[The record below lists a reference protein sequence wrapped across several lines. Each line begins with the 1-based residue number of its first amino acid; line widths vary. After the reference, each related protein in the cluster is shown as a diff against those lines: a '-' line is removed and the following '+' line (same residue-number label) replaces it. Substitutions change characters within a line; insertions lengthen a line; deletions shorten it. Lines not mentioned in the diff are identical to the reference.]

1 MGTRIGC
8 SSWRRADLFLSR
20 LLGETVGE
28 TVRVVVDWIVSFLSC
43 VLRLSMSVGSFVW
56 GGCGVVTQKN
66 PRYLGGLFRE
76 TSHDYFPDLFGPPHF
91 LHITSFL
98 HVMSDP

>member
-1 MGTRIGC
+1 M
-8 SSWRRADLFLSR
+8 
-20 LLGETVGE
+20 
-28 TVRVVVDWIVSFLSC
+28 RVVVDLDRLISQLCSSLVHERWQ
-43 VLRLSMSVGSFVW
+43 LRVGWVW
-56 GGCGVVTQKN
+56 GGCGVVAQKN